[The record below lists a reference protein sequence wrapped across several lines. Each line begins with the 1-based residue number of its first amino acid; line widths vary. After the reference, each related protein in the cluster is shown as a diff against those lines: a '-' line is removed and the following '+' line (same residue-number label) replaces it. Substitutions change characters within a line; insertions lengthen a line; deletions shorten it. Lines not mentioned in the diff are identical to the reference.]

1 MRSSISAFITTF
13 FFAVYLGRAIQME
26 QSLCWVQIDISKI
39 SGILLGIKGQAEKE
53 FVKDYS
59 TRTDSIDVPDY
70 KFKVAKG
77 SSVSVRQK
85 LDDQ

>member
-1 MRSSISAFITTF
+1 MKRSWHNDGNITYK
-13 FFAVYLGRAIQME
+13 V
-26 QSLCWVQIDISKI
+26 WK
-39 SGILLGIKGQAEKE
+39 KE
-53 FVKDYS
+53 FVKDDS
-59 TRTDSIDVPDY
+59 TRTDSIDVLDY